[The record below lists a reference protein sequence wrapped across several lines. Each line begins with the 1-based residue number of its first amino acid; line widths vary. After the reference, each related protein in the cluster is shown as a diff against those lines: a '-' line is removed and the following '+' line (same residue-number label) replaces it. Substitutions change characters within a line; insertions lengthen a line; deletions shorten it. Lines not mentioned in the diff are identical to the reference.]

1 MNDTASIVFAKLDE
15 LGIPYDAITHEA
27 VHTIEDCA
35 AGDAR
40 LGAVTAKNYFLTT
53 KNQKNFYLCIVRPEA
68 RFRTSDIS
76 RQAGSS
82 RLSFGTEEQMQALLH
97 VHPGAVSPLGLIFDP
112 ENRVQ
117 LLVDEALLDVD
128 RIAFHPC
135 DNTRTVAM
143 SADDFFRRFLPA
155 IGHAPRLVQV
165 HDFL

>member
-1 MNDTASIVFAKLDE
+1 MNETAKLVYAKLDA

-27 VHTIEDCA
+27 VRTIEDCA

-53 KNQKNFYLCIVRPEA
+53 KNQKNFYLCLVRPDA

-82 RLSFGTEEQMQALLH
+82 RLSFGTEEQMQALLR
-97 VHPGAVSPLGLIFDP
+97 VHPGAVSPMGLIFDT
-112 ENRVQ
+112 EDRVR
-117 LLVDEALLDVD
+117 LLVDEALLRVN

-135 DNTRTVAM
+135 DNTQTLAM
-143 SADDFFRRFLPA
+143 SAADFFHGFLPA
-155 IGHAPRLVQV
+155 VGHIPQLISV